1 MKFRHGAGGAV
12 RNRGLASMGVGKAS
26 RLCASQAKNALKG
39 FRGKPGLVSVQKSG
53 RTKAHQRCFPIVRA
67 SIKSTLPKKSTK
79 KKAPTK
85 KASPV
90 KLRRST
96 RTRRP
101 RLRLIEGNGRR
112 RRH

>member
-67 SIKSTLPKKSTK
+67 SIKSTLPKKNSK
-79 KKAPTK
+79 KKSPAM

-96 RTRRP
+96 RTRKAP
-101 RLRLIEGNGRR
+101 VRLGSGRR